1 MNRFTRYVAEKH
13 GLKPHAHYPWIPYE
27 VGPNVVLEAVEHR
40 PETAQ
45 VVRYYLSITETI
57 TIGRDG
63 EICNVE
69 YD

>member
-13 GLKPHAHYPWIPYE
+13 GLKPEASYPWMPYE

-45 VVRYYLSITETI
+45 VVRY
-57 TIGRDG
+57 
-63 EICNVE
+63 
-69 YD
+69 

>member
-13 GLKPHAHYPWIPYE
+13 GLRPEAHYPWIPYE
-27 VGPNVVLEAVEHR
+27 VGSNVVLESVEHR
-40 PETAQ
+40 PESAQ
-45 VVRYYLSITETI
+45 VVHWYNTITTTI

-63 EICNVE
+63 EICDVD